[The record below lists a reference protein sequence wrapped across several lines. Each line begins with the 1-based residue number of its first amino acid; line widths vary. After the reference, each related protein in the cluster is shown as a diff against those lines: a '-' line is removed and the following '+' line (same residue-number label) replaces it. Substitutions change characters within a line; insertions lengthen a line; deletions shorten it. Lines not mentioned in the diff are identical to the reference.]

1 MNTTKQE
8 ELYAAI
14 EEYGKKYN
22 KNLLF
27 SDKIYDL
34 SWLRSTIKTQF
45 DEDHSAEYRA
55 TISTADYQK
64 IMKLIEEV
72 SNELYQ

>member
-1 MNTTKQE
+1 MNTPKQE

-14 EEYGKKYN
+14 VEYGEKYN

-34 SWLRSTIKTQF
+34 SWLKNTIKTQF
-45 DEDHSAEYRA
+45 DKNHSAEYKA

-72 SNELYQ
+72 SNELYK